1 MVYKLLVADDE
12 KLLCDGLQ
20 ALMRNE
26 SDYDIIGKAADG
38 LEAVKLSKE
47 LPVDIVVMDIEM
59 PNLNGIEATRMIKED
74 DRRIKVLIL
83 SSYPD
88 KRYVLESL
96 KAGASGY
103 IIKEGAFEELRL
115 ALATVIK
122 NHLYLSPEINDF
134 IIEDLMTNG
143 VGKDK
148 DNPYSRLTHREKQ
161 IFQLV
166 CEEFSS
172 KEIAQ
177 LLSIS
182 RKTVDIHRKNVLE
195 KIGVDSY
202 VGLVKYAVREGLID
216 VWSGSGK
223 NRRWNI

>member
-26 SDYDIIGKAADG
+26 PEFDVIGQAGDG
-38 LEAVKLSKE
+38 VEAVKLAKE
-47 LPVDIVVMDIEM
+47 TSADIIIMDIEM
-59 PNLNGIEATRMIKED
+59 PNLNGIEATRIIKED
-74 DRRIKVLIL
+74 CPEKKILIL

-88 KRYVLESL
+88 RRYVLEGL

-103 IIKEGAFEELRL
+103 IIKEGAFDELLL
-115 ALATVIK
+115 AIKTVIK

-134 IIEDLMTNG
+134 IIEDLMANG
-143 VGKDK
+143 SSREK
-148 DNPYSRLTHREKQ
+148 DNPYTRLTHREKQ
-161 IFQLV
+161 VFQLF

-177 LLSIS
+177 LLGIS
-182 RKTVDIHRKNVLE
+182 RKTVDIHRKNIME

-216 VWSGSGK
+216 VWTGSGK
-223 NRRWNI
+223 NRRWKV